1 MKNINSVEQ
10 TAQSV
15 PYLYVWNDNF
25 KRAIEDN
32 FTTSETSLIMQNLL
46 SIPLSLLYST
56 YFLAL
61 IQLTLLWLNIK

>member
-1 MKNINSVEQ
+1 MQNIDSTEQ

-15 PYLYVWNDNF
+15 SYLYVWNDNF
-25 KRAIEDN
+25 KHIIKDN
-32 FTTSETSLIMQNLL
+32 FTTPKASLIIQNHF

-61 IQLTLLWLNIK
+61 MQLTLLWLTIQ

>member
-1 MKNINSVEQ
+1 MQNIDSTEQ

-25 KRAIEDN
+25 RRVTESN
-32 FTTSETSLIMQNLL
+32 FATGKTYLTGQAYH
-46 SIPLSLLYST
+46 PLSLNLLYST

-61 IQLTLLWLNIK
+61 IQLTLFWLNHH